1 MEKEIKLLQTYLDVH
16 PDSELKQVLETRIK
30 ELEARLVNNS
40 AEFVKEIVV
49 IDPDSKAPVELSV
62 FKHNESGGMFAID
75 SSYLDQ
81 CFDDDQDPVI
91 PDPFSQNMEGATIYN
106 VTLYNL

>member
-1 MEKEIKLLQTYLDVH
+1 MENLITEQEIKVLQQYLHVH
-16 PDSELKQVLETRIK
+16 PDSEIHDILEARIK
-30 ELEARLVNNS
+30 ELKTEITNS

-49 IDPDSKAPVELSV
+49 TDPDSKAPVEISV
-62 FKHNESGGMFAID
+62 FKHGESGAMFAID

-91 PDPFSQNMEGATIYN
+91 PDPFNAGTQ